1 MYCKRCGQQLK
12 DSDRYCQ
19 NCGMEVSTEYKDM
32 LVDPVKPRLEEKRE
46 LNKTEKTLIV
56 GTGISLALTFFP
68 FHNFIIIFGTVL
80 GIACFIMAALKR
92 DKNNGALVSTV
103 MALSFTAIVLQA
115 SWFVFVNLVL

>member
-19 NCGMEVSTEYKDM
+19 NCGMEVSTEYKDT
-32 LVDPVKPRLEEKRE
+32 LVDPIKPRLEEKRE

-68 FHNFIIIFGTVL
+68 FHNFIIILGTMI

-92 DKNNGALVSTV
+92 DKNNGKLVSTI
-103 MALSFTAIVLQA
+103 MTLSFTAIALQS

>member
-12 DSDRYCQ
+12 DRDRYCQ
-19 NCGMEVSTEYKDM
+19 NCGMEVSADNQDI
-32 LVDPVKPRLEEKRE
+32 LVAPVKPRTEEKRE
-46 LNKTEKTLIV
+46 LNKTEKALIV

-80 GIACFIMAALKR
+80 GIACFILAALKR
-92 DKNNGALVSTV
+92 DKNNGSLVSTV
-103 MALSFTAIVLQA
+103 MTLSFTAIALQA